1 MTAEHLY
8 GILADT
14 VGGPLMVNDFML
26 NVGEALKSGEHLEYR
41 FQGHL
46 GIAGKLWLNKG
57 KAPYVTC
64 DPEDETAG
72 RKQLITLAN
81 QDLAAMYA
89 RQQRD
94 VQQ

>member
-14 VGGPLMVNDFML
+14 VGGPLMVNDFMHR
-26 NVGEALKSGEHLEYR
+26 VGEALQSGEHLEYR

-46 GIAGKLWLNKG
+46 GFGGKLWLNKG

-64 DPEDETAG
+64 YPEDETAG
-72 RKQLITLAN
+72 RKQLIALAN
-81 QDLAAMYA
+81 EDLATMWA
-89 RQQRD
+89 RQQQD
-94 VQQ
+94 VRR